1 MKKLFIALAL
11 PVLWTAAHA
20 MQVVDVVDG
29 ATVFVKISAKDQTRL
44 RVDGGRIA
52 SLRLPRGQ
60 LVMEPD
66 DETGQVFITVPET
79 TKGPVHGYLTTEAG
93 QTVTITLVPADIP
106 IETIVFR
113 PPTPPVRNPQAPFG
127 RNGNPFEKDIKRLY
141 GVMLNGEAL
150 DGVEVRE
157 VQQPIALWKEASMVL
172 ERQFLTPTVLGECFR
187 VTNVSK
193 AQMVLGE
200 QEFYRRGVNTVAIEQ
215 HNLAPGA
222 DTKVCLIRDKSV
234 NE

>member
-1 MKKLFIALAL
+1 MKKLLIALAL
-11 PVLWTAAHA
+11 PTLVTVSHA

-29 ATVFVKISAKDQTRL
+29 ASVFIKISAKDQTRL

-66 DETGQVFITVPET
+66 DETGQVFITVPDT
-79 TKGPVHGYLTTEAG
+79 TKGPVNGYLTTEAG
-93 QTVTITLVPADIP
+93 QTITLTLVPADIP
-106 IETIVFR
+106 IETVVFR
-113 PPTPPVRNPQAPFG
+113 PPVPSPRNAQAPFG
-127 RNGNPFEKDIKRLY
+127 RNGNPFEKDIKRMY
-141 GVMLNGEAL
+141 GVMLNGDVM

-172 ERQFLTPTVLGECFR
+172 ERQYLTPTVLGECFR

-215 HNLAPGA
+215 LNLAPGA
-222 DTKVCLIRDKSV
+222 ETKVCVIRDKSV